1 MRTTPRPRTGNWKLF
16 DFYNSWFHFRNVN
29 HGPQENFVVFNLKN
43 KNTMDSRKIAL
54 VTGGSRGLGR
64 DMAVNLAKKGLD
76 VVITYNSNSEA
87 AQRTLELIGTEGA
100 QGIALQLDAR
110 NSTAFEAFKTNLVA
124 ELNKQWNRSKID
136 YLVNNA
142 GFGHEGSV
150 FDTSEEA
157 FDDLMNVH
165 FKGVYFLTQ
174 KLLGAMNDGGGIVN
188 ISSGLAR
195 FSFPGY
201 SAYAAMKGAV
211 EVYTRYLAK
220 ELGTRKIKAN
230 TVAPG
235 AINTDFNK
243 DRFEAAPQVVE
254 IIASLTALGRV
265 GEAEDI
271 GSVVAFLCTDDAA
284 WINGQRIEASGGM
297 FV

>member
-1 MRTTPRPRTGNWKLF
+1 MVSN
-16 DFYNSWFHFRNVN
+16 
-29 HGPQENFVVFNLKN
+29 
-43 KNTMDSRKIAL
+43 KIAL
-54 VTGGSRGLGR
+54 VTGGSRGLGKNI
-64 DMAVNLAKKGLD
+64 ALQLVKKGLK
-76 VVITYNSNSEA
+76 VVITYNADKTA
-87 AQRTLELIGTEGA
+87 AMATLNEIESLGGE
-100 QGIALQLDAR
+100 GIALQLDVR
-110 NSTAFEAFKTNLVA
+110 NVAAFEDFKKVLVM
-124 ELNKQWNRSKID
+124 ELNKKWNSTSID
-136 YLVNNA
+136 YLINNA

-150 FDTSEEA
+150 FDTTEEA

-174 KLLGAMNDGGGIVN
+174 KLLNSINDGGGIVN

-201 SAYAAMKGAV
+201 SAYACMKGAI

-220 ELGTRKIKAN
+220 ELGQRKIKAN

-243 DRFEAAPQVVE
+243 DRFEAAPQVVDM
-254 IIASLTALGRV
+254 ISSLTALGRV

-271 GSVVAFLCTDDAA
+271 GGIVAFLCTEEAA
-284 WINGQRIEASGGM
+284 WVNGQRIEASGGM